1 MDKTRGRFSDRLYA
15 LARIVAGFL
24 FVAHGVRKIFGAL
37 GGEQVELMSRS
48 GLAGIIELGAGGLI
62 MLGLFTGW
70 AAFVASGQMAAAY
83 FIAHAPGGFWPIMN
97 RGELA
102 ALYCFLFLYLA
113 SRGDG
118 AWSLGGL
125 FKKSG

>member
-1 MDKTRGRFSDRLYA
+1 MDKTLGRFSDRLYA

-70 AAFVASGQMAAAY
+70 AAFIASGQMAVAY
-83 FIAHAPGGFWPIMN
+83 FLVHAPQGFWPIVN
-97 RGELA
+97 GGELA
-102 ALYCFLFLYLA
+102 VLYCFVFLYFA

-118 AWSLGGL
+118 PWSLGAAL
-125 FKKSG
+125 RKSR